1 MGKKKQVLKSSIDAD
16 VSLIGITCQL
26 KSYRLS
32 FSINKALRFGFRR
45 IDDLEIPAYN
55 GSDVMGYPFLVYKHP
70 ELKNDFCLIG
80 NHHPRGK
87 LLPSIRQADYLLMA
101 RNPLDN
107 NTKAGMMEK
116 IRKISQVV
124 AAYEIDPLRIKDMD
138 ELLEEMELH
147 LLTSA
152 RKKNAARA

>member
-1 MGKKKQVLKSSIDAD
+1 
-16 VSLIGITCQL
+16 
-26 KSYRLS
+26 
-32 FSINKALRFGFRR
+32 
-45 IDDLEIPAYN
+45 
-55 GSDVMGYPFLVYKHP
+55 
-70 ELKNDFCLIG
+70 
-80 NHHPRGK
+80 
-87 LLPSIRQADYLLMA
+87 
-101 RNPLDN
+101 
-107 NTKAGMMEK
+107 MMEK